1 MYNIK
6 ERLTKIHSL
15 DIEAVEEKFNKLV
28 AGLRQEKLEL
38 ERLLRGKDE
47 QLQLDLKEL

>member
-15 DIEAVEEKFNKLV
+15 DIEAVEEKSKKLV
-28 AGLRQEKLEL
+28 VGLRQEKLEL
-38 ERLLRGKDE
+38 EKLIKA
-47 QLQLDLKEL
+47 K